1 MPSLSQVEGWHAPA
15 GRRTCETLASDP
27 GQADQTGSAGGCQKN
42 WDPAGRSFRKTT
54 RAASAESEVRPGPRL
69 PTLRAH
75 HVKIREAAPVALSTL
90 SLPNI
95 LRLSRL
101 IETPW
106 TLRQIFQ
113 ICAHRGGA
121 VTRQSAAPN
130 GGSGVPRS
138 ASRLSSH
145 YAGWAG
151 RPSLRGGRSLAEA
164 PVAGGVSSWSLVRVD
179 PVRSQM
185 AGPSAAA
192 LIRSGVCATGYAVRV
207 PGITT
212 VSREPVIHRRSAESM
227 MRAGADMVL
236 EA

>member
-95 LRLSRL
+95 RVSPLAGAIAAWS
-101 IETPW
+101 TDQPV
-106 TLRQIFQ
+106 
-113 ICAHRGGA
+113 RGGA
-121 VTRQSAAPN
+121 Q
-130 GGSGVPRS
+130 
-138 ASRLSSH
+138 
-145 YAGWAG
+145 
-151 RPSLRGGRSLAEA
+151 
-164 PVAGGVSSWSLVRVD
+164 
-179 PVRSQM
+179 
-185 AGPSAAA
+185 
-192 LIRSGVCATGYAVRV
+192 
-207 PGITT
+207 
-212 VSREPVIHRRSAESM
+212 
-227 MRAGADMVL
+227 
-236 EA
+236 